1 MKKILFIFLAFI
13 ISSAIWAQEKQINDA
28 NAEKREV
35 KPFRSIR
42 VSDGIDLY
50 LTQSNN
56 QVVAISAS
64 RDEYKSRLKTEVED
78 GVLKIYYDHESLSD
92 WSGSNKKLKV
102 YISFVT
108 LDKLTAVAGSDVVVE
123 GIIKEELLSLYLNS
137 GASFKGNVEVG
148 KLIVEIESGAKMELT
163 GFANTFNV
171 SANSGAY
178 VDAFSFAANK
188 ADVRSATG
196 AKIEVHVKDELK
208 LYSSSGGRIFYKGEA
223 VIKDIETKIGS
234 IIRKKD

>member
-1 MKKILFIFLAFI
+1 MKKILFVFLAYFM
-13 ISSAIWAQEKQINDA
+13 SSAVWAQELRIEDA

-50 LTQSNN
+50 LTQSNS

-64 RDEYKSRLKTEVED
+64 RDEYKNRLKTEVED
-78 GVLKIYYDHESLSD
+78 GVLKIYYDHESISD

-108 LDKLTAVAGSDVVVE
+108 LDKLTAVAGSDVKVDGV
-123 GIIKEELLSLYLNS
+123 IKENVLSLFLNS
-137 GASFKGNVEVG
+137 GASFNGKVEAG
-148 KLIVEIESGAKMELT
+148 KLIVEIESGAKIELT
-163 GFANTFNV
+163 GSASAFNVNANT
-171 SANSGAY
+171 GAY
-178 VDAFSFAANK
+178 VNAFTFIANK
-188 ADVRSATG
+188 ADVRSSTG
-196 AKIEVHVKDELK
+196 AKIEVNVKDELK
-208 LYSSSGGRIFYKGEA
+208 LYSSSGGRIYYKGDA
-223 VIKDIETKIGS
+223 VIKDIETKLGS